1 MTIDV
6 AGTRSWAEAN
16 RAAWELGPLVVLEQG
31 QPVTIGYELQLF
43 ARVPTGLP
51 PSAERERAV
60 IAVWDRLNE
69 IAGSLAPLL
78 GEAGRSEVEPWD
90 AASRLRPE
98 TEYAPEVLLVARLY
112 HAKNALAPATDADR
126 ERVRALEQHL
136 AGLGLRQ
143 RSW

>member
-1 MTIDV
+1 MTIDL
-6 AGTRSWAEAN
+6 AGTRAWAEAN
-16 RAAWELGPLVVLEQG
+16 KAAWEIAPLVVLEQG
-31 QPVTIGYELQLF
+31 QPVTIGFELQLF
-43 ARVPTGLP
+43 ARVPVGLP

-69 IAGSLAPLL
+69 IAGSLGPLL
-78 GEAGRSEVEPWD
+78 GADGRIEVEPWD

-112 HAKNALAPATDADR
+112 HAKNTLSPATAADR
-126 ERVRALEQHL
+126 ERVRPLEQHL
-136 AGLGLRQ
+136 TELGLRQ